1 MDRDKGKSSKIYLE
15 DPPIARALFSDVRFA
30 WIWVVLRI
38 YVGYEWLE
46 AGLEKATNPAWVG
59 TGEALKGY
67 WTRAIAVPAQ
77 GRPPITYDWYRDFL
91 AGLLNAGSYTWFAKL
106 VVFGEI
112 AIGVALIV
120 GAFVGI
126 AAFFGAF
133 MNLNFMLA
141 GSASTNPVLFLIAG
155 LLLLAWKTAGYW
167 GLDRFLL
174 PALGTPWRAGTL
186 LQEGAEPDRDRKPA
200 PSRT

>member
-1 MDRDKGKSSKIYLE
+1 MKGKTVYLE

-30 WIWVVLRI
+30 WVWLILRL
-38 YVGYEWLE
+38 YLAYEWIE
-46 AGLEKATNPAWVG
+46 AGLHKVNDPAWMS
-59 TGEALKGY
+59 TGAALKAY
-67 WTRAIAVPAQ
+67 WTRAVAIPAQ
-77 GRPPITYDWYRDFL
+77 GNPPITYGWYRDFL
-91 AGLLNAGSYTWFAKL
+91 TGLLNAGSYTWFAKL
-106 VVFGEI
+106 VALGEV
-112 AIGVALIV
+112 AIGLGLLL

-174 PALGTPWRAGTL
+174 PVLGTPWQAGRLVRRTDD
-186 LQEGAEPDRDRKPA
+186 GSTDIRPV
-200 PSRT
+200 PSQT

>member
-1 MDRDKGKSSKIYLE
+1 MKGGRTVYLE

-30 WIWVVLRI
+30 WIWLILRI

-46 AGLEKATNPAWVG
+46 AGLHKATDPAWMQ
-59 TGEALKGY
+59 TGLALKGF
-67 WTRAIAVPAQ
+67 WAASVAIPAQ
-77 GRPPITYDWYRDFL
+77 GKPAITYGWYRDFL
-91 AGLLNAGSYTWFAKL
+91 TGLLNAGSYTWFAK
-106 VVFGEI
+106 VVALGEV
-112 AIGVALIV
+112 AIGIGLIV

-174 PALGTPWRAGTL
+174 PSLGTPWHAGL
-186 LQEGAEPDRDRKPA
+186 LLRRVEEGSGDVSTA
-200 PSRT
+200 PSES